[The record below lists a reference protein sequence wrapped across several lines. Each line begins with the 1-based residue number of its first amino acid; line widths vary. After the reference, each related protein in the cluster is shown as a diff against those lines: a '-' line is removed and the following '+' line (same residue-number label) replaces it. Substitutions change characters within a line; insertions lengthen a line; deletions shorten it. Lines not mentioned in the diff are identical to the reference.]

1 MDCFAVALSG
11 GISNINHSWLRILR
25 VSFSFGIFQALMP
38 VIGWLVGRTVVEFI
52 ADYDHWVASVL
63 LAREHKTIE
72 LTGYLI

>member
-1 MDCFAVALSG
+1 
-11 GISNINHSWLRILR
+11 
-25 VSFSFGIFQALMP
+25 MP